1 MRDRWKTRRV
11 STSTNHTGYIK
22 VKSTQV
28 RSHTKSQSEFLHY
41 VLYSAR
47 LKDVWALERTAVQSP
62 NLGIHSWTIS
72 QNTFHCCKRKPSASF
87 CFLVTLKTSSH
98 NDPDKS
104 KLTLLQVIRVA
115 AAGLKPLGNV
125 IGINSCG
132 NSSCKI
138 QFNHS
143 WWRTFS
149 LCAFSHDFSKRPK
162 KLIYPS

>member
-1 MRDRWKTRRV
+1 MRDRGKTHWV

-22 VKSTQV
+22 EETKQV
-28 RSHTKSQSEFLHY
+28 RKMDSHTKSQSEFLHY
-41 VLYSAR
+41 VLHSAR

-62 NLGIHSWTIS
+62 NLGIHSWTNS
-72 QNTFHCCKRKPSASF
+72 QNTFYCCKWKPAAF
-87 CFLVTLKTSSH
+87 ICFLLTLKTSSH

-138 QFNHS
+138 QFNHT
-143 WWRTFS
+143 WWRTFL
-149 LCAFSHDFSKRPK
+149 LCAFPMIFPK
-162 KLIYPS
+162 GQKS